1 MVRSAALSLFF
12 LLFFYGCA
20 EWDLGL
26 DAKNDGSPPPPPVQ
40 ATAYPFS
47 DIPIP
52 SGFSRDDS
60 KSFIYESG
68 SGTVKVA
75 KIVFS
80 GWDNLDKVI
89 TFYQNEML
97 NKGWTLVN
105 SIKHSENYIQNYDK
119 EGFVATVT
127 INSSGGLV
135 GKTIIEIQ
143 AGPK

>member
-1 MVRSAALSLFF
+1 MVKSVALSLFS

-20 EWDLGL
+20 GWDLGL
-26 DAKNDGSPPPPPVQ
+26 GTKDDGPSPPPPVQ
-40 ATAYPFS
+40 ETAYPFT

-80 GWDNLDKVI
+80 GWENLEKII
-89 TFYQNEML
+89 TFYENEML

-105 SIKHSENYIQNYDK
+105 SIKHKNYILNYEK
-119 EGFVATVT
+119 EGYATTV
-127 INSSGGLV
+127 ILNPNYGR
-135 GKTIIEIQ
+135 TIIEIQ

>member
-1 MVRSAALSLFF
+1 MVKSVALSLFS

-26 DAKNDGSPPPPPVQ
+26 GTKDDGPPPSPPVLE
-40 ATAYPFS
+40 TAYPFS

-80 GWDNLDKVI
+80 GWENLEKVI

-105 SIKHSENYIQNYDK
+105 SIKHKNYILNYEK
-119 EGFVATVT
+119 EGGWAATV
-127 INSSGGLV
+127 ILHPNYGR
-135 GKTIIEIQ
+135 TIIEIQ

>member
-40 ATAYPFS
+40 ETAYPFS

-80 GWDNLDKVI
+80 GWEIWVK
-89 TFYQNEML
+89 
-97 NKGWTLVN
+97 
-105 SIKHSENYIQNYDK
+105 
-119 EGFVATVT
+119 
-127 INSSGGLV
+127 SSLST
-135 GKTIIEIQ
+135 KT
-143 AGPK
+143 KC

>member
-1 MVRSAALSLFF
+1 MVKSAALSLFS

-20 EWDLGL
+20 EWGLEL
-26 DAKNDGSPPPPPVQ
+26 DAKNDGSPPPPAVQ

-68 SGTVKVA
+68 SGAVKVA
-75 KIVFS
+75 KIIFS
-80 GWDNLDKVI
+80 GWENLDQVI

-97 NKGWTLVN
+97 NNGWTPGP
-105 SIKHSENYIQNYDK
+105 SIRDKNYILNYEK
-119 EGFVATVT
+119 EGWATTVILKHNYGRT
-127 INSSGGLV
+127 
-135 GKTIIEIQ
+135 TIEIQ

>member
-1 MVRSAALSLFF
+1 MVKSAVLSLF
-12 LLFFYGCA
+12 LLLFYGCA

-26 DAKNDGSPPPPPVQ
+26 DAKNDKAPPPPPVQ
-40 ATAYPFS
+40 VTAYPFS

-68 SGTVKVA
+68 SGAVKVA
-75 KIVFS
+75 KIIFS
-80 GWDNLDKVI
+80 GWENLDQVI

-97 NKGWTLVN
+97 NNGWAPGT
-105 SIKHSENYIQNYDK
+105 SIRDKIYILNYDK
-119 EGFVATVT
+119 EGWAATVT
-127 INSSGGLV
+127 LSSNY
-135 GKTIIEIQ
+135 GKTIIGIQ

>member
-1 MVRSAALSLFF
+1 MVKSAALSLFF

-40 ATAYPFS
+40 ETASPFS

-80 GWDNLDKVI
+80 GWENLEKVI
-89 TFYQNEML
+89 TFYENEML

-105 SIKHSENYIQNYDK
+105 SIKHKNYILNYEK
-119 EGFVATVT
+119 EGWAATV
-127 INSSGGLV
+127 ILNPNYGR
-135 GKTIIEIQ
+135 TIIEIQ